1 MDRREPVALRR
12 AVEATQIPSGF
23 KVTLGEGAWVTV
35 HQVLGGNVTVMT
47 ERGGLA
53 RLAAEDADAL
63 GEEVAAEVRRAVEAE
78 KARARAPAADA
89 GAAVTEEQVLDALR
103 GVYDPEIPANI
114 VELGLVYLAAVE
126 PAAGGG
132 TRAIVRMTLTA
143 PGCGVG
149 PMILEDARSR
159 VAAIPGVVQA
169 DVELVFEPPW
179 DPSRMSDAARLQL
192 GFM

>member
-23 KVTLGEGAWVTV
+23 KVSLAEGAWVTI

-63 GEEVAAEVRRAVEAE
+63 GEEVAAEIRRALEAE
-78 KARARAPAADA
+78 KARGRAPSE
-89 GAAVTEEQVLDALR
+89 GSTVTEAQVLDALR
-103 GVYDPEIPANI
+103 TVYDPEIPANI
-114 VELGLVYLAAVE
+114 VELGLVYLATVE
-126 PAAGGG
+126 PVPEGGW
-132 TRAIVRMTLTA
+132 RATVRMTLTA

-169 DVELVFEPPW
+169 DIDLVFEPPW
-179 DPSRMSDAARLQL
+179 DPSRMSDAAKLQL

>member
-23 KVTLGEGAWVTV
+23 KVSLGEGAWVTV

-63 GEEVAAEVRRAVEAE
+63 GEEVAAEVRRAVEAG
-78 KARARAPAADA
+78 KARRLAA
-89 GAAVTEEQVLDALR
+89 GGGSVVTEEQVLDALR
-103 GVYDPEIPANI
+103 TVYDPEIPANI

-126 PAAGGG
+126 PVPEGGW
-132 TRAIVRMTLTA
+132 RATVRMTLTA

-159 VAAIPGVVQA
+159 VAAIPGVVQT
-169 DVELVFEPPW
+169 DVDLVFEPPW
-179 DPSRMSDAARLQL
+179 DPSRMSEAAKLQL

>member
-1 MDRREPVALRR
+1 MDRREPVALKR

-63 GEEVAAEVRRAVEAE
+63 GDEVAAEVRRAVEAE
-78 KARARAPAADA
+78 KARARAPAAAEGA
-89 GAAVTEEQVLDALR
+89 GVTEEQVLDALR

-126 PAAGGG
+126 AAPGGG

-179 DPSRMSDAARLQL
+179 DPSKMSDAARLQL

>member
-23 KVTLGEGAWVTV
+23 KVALAEGAWVTV

-53 RLAAEDADAL
+53 RLAAADADAL
-63 GEEVAAEVRRAVEAE
+63 GEEIAAEVRRAVEAE
-78 KARARAPAADA
+78 KGRGRSAP
-89 GAAVTEEQVLDALR
+89 GGSAVTEEQVLDALR
-103 GVYDPEIPANI
+103 TVYDPEIPANI
-114 VELGLVYLAAVE
+114 VDLGLVYLAAVE
-126 PAAGGG
+126 PLPEGGW
-132 TRAIVRMTLTA
+132 RATVRMTLTA

-169 DVELVFEPPW
+169 DVDLVFEPPW
-179 DPSRMSDAARLQL
+179 DPSRMSEAARLQL